1 VVFTYLFGG
10 AIAGSP
16 AEYLRFILPGTLV
29 MTVLLVTSP
38 IGIALN
44 TDLGK
49 GTFDRFRSM
58 PIWRPAP
65 IVGSLLGEVVRYLI
79 AATVVLTLGIGIGYR
94 PQGGEP
100 GVVLAVGLVVVF
112 AFALSWMWTT
122 LALLLRS
129 PASVT
134 AVGFLIQFPLTL
146 VSMSS

>member
-79 AATVVLTLGIGIGYR
+79 SESASATDLK
-94 PQGGEP
+94 E
-100 GVVLAVGLVVVF
+100 
-112 AFALSWMWTT
+112 
-122 LALLLRS
+122 
-129 PASVT
+129 
-134 AVGFLIQFPLTL
+134 
-146 VSMSS
+146 VSQV